1 MLVRDL
7 EGSDP
12 SPRPERVAALTECAH
27 RFAGHEWT
35 DKVFFWSSSEFI
47 QVWQYSFFSQD
58 VAVWSGVM
66 PLSPDDF
73 PIIGRTAR

>member
-12 SPRPERVAALTECAH
+12 SPWPERVAALTECAH

-35 DKVFFWSSSEFI
+35 DKVFFVALQNLSKSGCILFSLRM
-47 QVWQYSFFSQD
+47 WQ
-58 VAVWSGVM
+58 SG
-66 PLSPDDF
+66 
-73 PIIGRTAR
+73 RE

>member
-27 RFAGHEWT
+27 RFAGHDWT

-47 QVWQYSFFSQD
+47 QVWQYSFFL
-58 VAVWSGVM
+58 SGCGSLVGSDAAL
-66 PLSPDDF
+66 P
-73 PIIGRTAR
+73 R